1 MTAPVAPG
9 DVLAGKYV
17 VERVLGEGG
26 MGVVVAATHRQ
37 LGQRVAVKF
46 LLAEYCQHPEAVAR
60 FLREAQAAVRIQ
72 SEHVART
79 IDVGT
84 LESGAPYMVMEY
96 LSGRDLAS
104 ELATRG
110 SLPVEEA
117 VGFVLQACE
126 AIAEAHALGIVHRDL
141 KPANLFLAH
150 RADGSPLVKVLDF
163 GISKSVS
170 PAAGPMNLTTTQSV
184 MGSPLYMSPE
194 QLKSTKNVDQR
205 TDVWALGVILY
216 ELLTGRTP
224 FQAETVS
231 GLIATVVSESPP
243 PLRGARPD
251 LPAELEAIVLRC
263 LEKDPARRIQHVG
276 TLAMA
281 LQPFAP
287 AQGAVS
293 VPRIKGVLLT
303 AGVSTSANLGSLAP
317 PAATVQAQTAAA
329 FGHDARPRERG
340 SRVAAA
346 LGALAAVAALAGI
359 GAAVTLRG
367 VPAPVAGSA
376 LDASVSASAD
386 AKRLG
391 TLPAEDITPEASR
404 ELGSKAEPATEAPAA
419 STSAGSAPAPPAPAA
434 SATRSAT
441 ATSPFTARPWTAPPA
456 KTSRPAPRATSG
468 GRPRVDPLDGRR

>member
-1 MTAPVAPG
+1 
-9 DVLAGKYV
+9 
-17 VERVLGEGG
+17 

-46 LLAEYCQHPEAVAR
+46 LLAEYCQNSEAVAR

-84 LESGAPYMVMEY
+84 LESSAPYLVMEF
-96 LSGRDLAS
+96 LNGRDLAS

-110 SLPVEEA
+110 ALPIEEA

-163 GISKSVS
+163 GISKSTS
-170 PAAGPMNLTTTQSV
+170 PVGAPMNLTTTQSV

-216 ELLTGRTP
+216 ELVTGRTP
-224 FQAETVS
+224 FNAETVS
-231 GLIATVVSESPP
+231 GLIATVVTEPAP
-243 PLRGARPD
+243 PLRNWRPEV
-251 LPAELEAIVLRC
+251 PAELEAVVLRC

-281 LQPFAP
+281 LQGFAP

-303 AGVSTSANLGSLAP
+303 AGVETGTGLGSLAP
-317 PAATVQAQTAAA
+317 PAAPAQAQTAAA

-340 SRVAAA
+340 SRKGAV
-346 LGALAAVAALAGI
+346 LGALLGATVLAGVGAAVALRGGPPPLSTAAGTDTMVS
-359 GAAVTLRG
+359 GAA
-367 VPAPVAGSA
+367 AP
-376 LDASVSASAD
+376 ASA
-386 AKRLG
+386 
-391 TLPAEDITPEASR
+391 
-404 ELGSKAEPATEAPAA
+404 APASGSPPPVGLIA
-419 STSAGSAPAPPAPAA
+419 PEPSARGGDDARVSDHAAAA
-434 SATRSAT
+434 SASGSPAPSTTTAPATTSA
-441 ATSPFTARPWTAPPA
+441 AQPIASARPWTAASSKTGRPPQ
-456 KTSRPAPRATSG
+456 RATTG
-468 GRPRVDPLDGRR
+468 TRPRVDPLDGRR

>member
-1 MTAPVAPG
+1 MTAPVGPG
-9 DVLAGKYV
+9 DLLAGKYV

-26 MGVVVAATHRQ
+26 MGVVVAATHQQ
-37 LGQRVAVKF
+37 LGQRVALKF
-46 LLAEYCQHPEAVAR
+46 LLAEYCQNAEAVAR

-96 LSGRDLAS
+96 LSGCDLAS
-104 ELATRG
+104 ELATRRV
-110 SLPVEEA
+110 LPLEEA

-163 GISKSVS
+163 GISKSSS
-170 PAAGPMNLTTTQSV
+170 PAGAPMNLTTTQSV

-216 ELLTGRTP
+216 ELVTGRTP

-231 GLIATVVSESPP
+231 GLIATVVSEPAP
-243 PLRGARPD
+243 PLRDLRPD
-251 LPAELEAIVLRC
+251 VPAELEAVVLRC

-276 TLAMA
+276 TLATA
-281 LQPFAP
+281 LQRYAP

-303 AGVSTSANLGSLAP
+303 AGVNTSASLGSLAP
-317 PAATVQAQTAAA
+317 PATPAQAQTAAA
-329 FGHDARPRERG
+329 FGQDARPRERAPRTG
-340 SRVAAA
+340 LVVGTIVA
-346 LGALAAVAALAGI
+346 VTVLAGVGTAI
-359 GAAVTLRG
+359 ALRG
-367 VPAPVAGSA
+367 GHPTPAPLAGVNATDSA
-376 LDASVSASAD
+376 SNDPAGVLPASAATQSAGLIAPEPSAAGGDGDGDRGEPPMASASA
-386 AKRLG
+386 
-391 TLPAEDITPEASR
+391 LPT
-404 ELGSKAEPATEAPAA
+404 APV
-419 STSAGSAPAPPAPAA
+419 TTTAPPPIA
-434 SATRSAT
+434 S
-441 ATSPFTARPWTAPPA
+441 ARPWTAPTA
-456 KTSRPAPRATSG
+456 KAGRPPSRSTAGA
-468 GRPRVDPLDGRR
+468 RPRVDPLDGRR

>member
-1 MTAPVAPG
+1 MSAPVAPG
-9 DVLAGKYV
+9 DLLAGKYV

-46 LLAEYCQHPEAVAR
+46 LLAEFCQHPEAVAR

-84 LESGAPYMVMEY
+84 LESGAPYMVMEF

-110 SLPVEEA
+110 ALSVEEA

-141 KPANLFLAH
+141 KPANLFLSH

-163 GISKSVS
+163 GISKAAS
-170 PAAGPMNLTTTQSV
+170 PAGAPMNLTTTQSV

-205 TDVWALGVILY
+205 ADVWALGVILY
-216 ELLTGRTP
+216 ELLTGKTP
-224 FQAETVS
+224 FQADTVS
-231 GLIATVVSESPP
+231 GLIATVVSEAPP
-243 PLRGARPD
+243 PLRDSRPD
-251 LPAELEAIVLRC
+251 LPAELEAVVLRC
-263 LEKDPARRIQHVG
+263 LEKDPARRVQHVG

-281 LQPFAP
+281 LQAFAP

-303 AGVSTSANLGSLAP
+303 AGVDTSSSLGSLAP
-317 PAATVQAQTAAA
+317 AAPVQAQTAAA
-329 FGHDARPRERG
+329 FGHDARPRERR
-340 SRVAAA
+340 SRHGA
-346 LGALAAVAALAGI
+346 ALAAMAAVAVLAGV
-359 GAAVTLRG
+359 GVAVALRG
-367 VPAPVAGSA
+367 SPAPDPSAG
-376 LDASVSASAD
+376 LDASVSAHAAAERPSARPPAMIAPETTPGLGSDAGPAGDDLAAD
-386 AKRLG
+386 AA
-391 TLPAEDITPEASR
+391 T
-404 ELGSKAEPATEAPAA
+404 GSTA
-419 STSAGSAPAPPAPAA
+419 APPAPSAA
-434 SATRSAT
+434 ATPSATPSPRPT
-441 ATSPFTARPWTAPPA
+441 AARPWTAAPT
-456 KTSRPAPRATSG
+456 KTSRPNG
-468 GRPRVDPLDGRR
+468 GARPRVDPLDGRR